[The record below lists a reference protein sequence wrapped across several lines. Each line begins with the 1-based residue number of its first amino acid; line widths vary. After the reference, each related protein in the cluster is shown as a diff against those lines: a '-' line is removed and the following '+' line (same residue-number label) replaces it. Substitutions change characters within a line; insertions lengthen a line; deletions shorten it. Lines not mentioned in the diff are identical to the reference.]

1 MDFYLFEQI
10 NQFAGKWTCLDNL
23 GIFMA
28 EYSGYFLILLLLNF
42 LFLKNKKKYST
53 MILEA
58 FFSAI
63 LARLVITNI
72 IRTIYYRPR
81 PFIEHQ
87 VNLLLEHSAEGSFPS
102 GHAAFFFA
110 LSAIV
115 YFFNKKAGIFFLI
128 ISFLMGIARVF
139 VGIHYPRDILA
150 GIFVGVFSAW
160 LVNKYLKKVINK
172 FFPKKSNIQS
182 LETNN

>member
-10 NQFAGKWTCLDNL
+10 NQFAGKWAFLDNL

-42 LFLKNKKKYST
+42 LFLRNKKKYSI
-53 MILEA
+53 MIFQA
-58 FFSAI
+58 FVAGV

-81 PFIEHQ
+81 PFIDHQ

-110 LSAIV
+110 ISAIV
-115 YFFNKKAGIFFLI
+115 YFFNKKAGIFFFV

-160 LVNKYLKKVINK
+160 LVNKYLKKVITK
-172 FFPKKSNIQS
+172 LLRKKLDEIK
-182 LETNN
+182 E

>member
-1 MDFYLFEQI
+1 MIDFYLFEQI
-10 NQFAGKWTCLDNL
+10 NQFAGKWDGLDNL

-28 EYSGYFLILLLLNF
+28 EYSGYFLVLLLLNF
-42 LFLKNKKKYST
+42 LFLKNKKKYSI

-58 FFSAI
+58 FLAAI

-72 IRTIYYRPR
+72 IRTIYFRPR
-81 PFIEHQ
+81 PFIAHQ
-87 VNLLLEHSAEGSFPS
+87 VNLLLEHEAEGSFPS

-115 YFFNKKAGIFFLI
+115 YFFNKKAGIFFFA
-128 ISFLMGIARVF
+128 ISFLMGLARVF

-160 LVNKYLKKVINK
+160 LINKYLKKVITK
-172 FFPKKSNIQS
+172 LWRKKSDEIKG
-182 LETNN
+182 